1 MEDLHQIFND
11 LIRFETEVWDA
22 VDRRLRTD
30 LQLPLSWFEPMQVIR
45 RVERCR
51 ASDVARELS
60 ITEGGTSKLV
70 ARIEAAGYCEREAD
84 PDDRRASFISLTA
97 AGEAALEAA
106 SLSYADELELWFR
119 GAVSA
124 AELRQF
130 ASTLAMLRMR
140 RPARSREVPAP

>member
-11 LIRFETEVWDA
+11 LIRLETEVWDA
-22 VDRRLRTD
+22 VERRLRTEF
-30 LQLPLSWFEPMQVIR
+30 QLPLSWFEPMQVIR

-51 ASDVARELS
+51 ASDIARELS

-97 AGEAALEAA
+97 AGEQVLQAA
-106 SLSYADELELWFR
+106 SLSYADELELCFR
-119 GAVSA
+119 GAVPD

-140 RPARSREVPAP
+140 RPAKTPEVPAP

>member
-11 LIRFETEVWDA
+11 LIRLETEVWDA
-22 VDRRLRTD
+22 VERRLRTEF
-30 LQLPLSWFEPMQVIR
+30 QLPLSWFEPMQVIR

-51 ASDVARELS
+51 ASDIARELS

-97 AGEAALEAA
+97 AGEQVLQAA
-106 SLSYADELELWFR
+106 SLSYADELELCFHR
-119 GAVSA
+119 TVPD

-130 ASTLAMLRMR
+130 ASTLAMLQMR
-140 RPARSREVPAP
+140 RPANIHDIPAP